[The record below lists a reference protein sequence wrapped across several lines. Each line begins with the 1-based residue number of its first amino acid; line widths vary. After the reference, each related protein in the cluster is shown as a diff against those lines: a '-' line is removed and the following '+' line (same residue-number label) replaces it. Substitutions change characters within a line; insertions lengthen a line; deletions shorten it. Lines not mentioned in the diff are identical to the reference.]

1 MLNVVK
7 PEEVEKKYQRTDEC
21 LRKTRILAFEILG
34 ILFKVVKTAPENFFR
49 KRYKYILEDGEKSND
64 SDDEDQDEAFLFVIA
79 FMKSFHKKMD
89 EDEKDPYKNNF
100 PVFLAFLEMLQ
111 NFQDDGDLYALL
123 FKKCK
128 LVQLLSPLLLDSDK
142 LDTGLAKNKN
152 DKLNIMQKLF

>member
-64 SDDEDQDEAFLFVIA
+64 SDDED
-79 FMKSFHKKMD
+79 
-89 EDEKDPYKNNF
+89 
-100 PVFLAFLEMLQ
+100 
-111 NFQDDGDLYALL
+111 
-123 FKKCK
+123 
-128 LVQLLSPLLLDSDK
+128 
-142 LDTGLAKNKN
+142 
-152 DKLNIMQKLF
+152 